1 MNTRILIW
9 EVEKTIQT
17 CKSLVCNKLWYTLII
32 FPQAKQQYWNN
43 KKNYCVCAA
52 AWEFILP
59 AAWYIITVVVCTLAL
74 LWCMLIKYS
83 CQPNNTY
90 IIWSNHYGTTTATAL
105 HACCIDYRICF
116 VLLLGKSLM
125 HSILVHIWWWLSLPT
140 KQYETTTSRRT
151 NFTAVWEFV
160 VQQLLG
166 KSLLHHVL
174 AHTCWF
180 YSRQPNNYES
190 TTIITDMIQ
199 PWVTSDLQVC
209 RILKTQHTSY
219 HI

>member
-32 FPQAKQQYWNN
+32 FPQAKQQYCNN

-105 HACCIDYRICF
+105 HACCIDYRIFLYFC
-116 VLLLGKSLM
+116 
-125 HSILVHIWWWLSLPT
+125 LVNHWCIPFWCMYGDGYP
-140 KQYETTTSRRT
+140 Y
-151 NFTAVWEFV
+151 
-160 VQQLLG
+160 
-166 KSLLHHVL
+166 
-174 AHTCWF
+174 
-180 YSRQPNNYES
+180 QPNNMKQQHQEELTSLLCGNLLCSNCLVNPCCIMFWHTHADS
-190 TTIITDMIQ
+190 THANQTIMN
-199 PWVTSDLQVC
+199 LQ
-209 RILKTQHTSY
+209 Q
-219 HI
+219 